1 MSRAL
6 KRSAARMSAVQALY
20 EMDITQ
26 KGMNDVFAEFEAHW
40 IGQPVDDDLE
50 MRDAEISFF
59 KDIVGGVIAHQQV
72 IDQTIDNALAKGWP
86 LVRIEVVLRAIMRAG
101 VYELTRR
108 KDVPPKVSISEYVDV
123 THAFYV
129 GEEPGMVN
137 AVLDHVARDQRADE
151 LGSKHG

>member
-26 KGMNDVFAEFEAHW
+26 KGINDVFAEFEAHW

-59 KDIVGGVIAHQQV
+59 KDIVAGVIDHQKT

-137 AVLDHVARDQRADE
+137 AVLDHVARDVRADE
-151 LGSKHG
+151 LGSRHG